1 MREKLIK
8 YILRK
13 NGIKL
18 TVYARKL
25 HAVCNY
31 INNTFLT
38 PLLVTYLHFYIA
50 VKNKFSQN
58 IQYTQLTIM
67 LNL

>member
-31 INNTFLT
+31 INNSFLT
-38 PLLVTYLHFYIA
+38 
-50 VKNKFSQN
+50 
-58 IQYTQLTIM
+58 
-67 LNL
+67 